1 MAFEGLTGKLQSV
14 FDRLRGKGKITEE
27 DLDQALRDVRL
38 ALLEAD
44 VNFKVVK
51 EFIAS
56 VREKAIGR
64 EVHKSFTPAM
74 VIIDVVHKELTA
86 LMGGAQSR
94 LSRASRPPTVVMAV
108 GLQGAGK
115 TTTCAKLARHLQKQ
129 HARPLLVAA
138 DVYRPAA
145 AEQLKVLGGQ
155 IGVDVFLPGG
165 RTDPVEIAASAVDHA
180 RAHGYDYV
188 VVDTAGRLHV
198 DEMMMDELRQMR
210 ERIKPDETLLVVD
223 AMTGQEA
230 VRVAET
236 FHRELSL
243 TGVVLTKLDG
253 DTRGGAA
260 LSVKAVTGCPI
271 KFAATGEKIDAL
283 EPFHPD
289 RMASRILGMGDMLTL
304 IEKAQAEIDA
314 EKAKEMERKIRSAS
328 FTFDDFLE
336 QMEQLRKLGPLDQ
349 LLDMLP
355 GASRMKELRA
365 FQLDEKKMAR
375 LEAIVKSMTKEERAN
390 PDILNAS
397 RRQRIARGSGNSIQD
412 VNRFI
417 KQFEEV
423 RKMMKQMSSLS
434 GKKGGWNFLKGKGG
448 RPFRFPF

>member
-165 RTDPVEIAASAVDHA
+165 RTDPVEIAVSAVDHA

-198 DEMMMDELRQMR
+198 DEMMMDELRRMR

-314 EKAKEMERKIRSAS
+314 EKAKGDGAQNPFRVVYLRRFSRTDGTAPQARPARPAARHVARRVADEGTEGVSARRKENGAPRGDRQVDDERRAR
-328 FTFDDFLE
+328 
-336 QMEQLRKLGPLDQ
+336 Q
-349 LLDMLP
+349 P
-355 GASRMKELRA
+355 GHPERESPATHRA
-365 FQLDEKKMAR
+365 
-375 LEAIVKSMTKEERAN
+375 
-390 PDILNAS
+390 
-397 RRQRIARGSGNSIQD
+397 RQR
-412 VNRFI
+412 
-417 KQFEEV
+417 
-423 RKMMKQMSSLS
+423 
-434 GKKGGWNFLKGKGG
+434 
-448 RPFRFPF
+448 